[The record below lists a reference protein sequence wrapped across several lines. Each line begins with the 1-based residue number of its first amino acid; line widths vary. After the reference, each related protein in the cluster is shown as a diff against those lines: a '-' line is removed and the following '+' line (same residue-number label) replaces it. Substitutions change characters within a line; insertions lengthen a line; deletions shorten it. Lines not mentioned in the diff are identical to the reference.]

1 MMDVIKIVDKKIEEY
16 KEMINI
22 DIDEFKFNTY
32 TWRIEEY
39 IINPLYDLEKEEMS
53 KSIKYMYQSIKDI
66 VVEIIDSNNYK
77 KMLDKLQDKE
87 IVKYIEERNK
97 MLKNSQLEEFIL
109 KHKKKDDIIKL
120 TPPDV
125 VYGKR

>member
-1 MMDVIKIVDKKIEEY
+1 
-16 KEMINI
+16 
-22 DIDEFKFNTY
+22 
-32 TWRIEEY
+32 
-39 IINPLYDLEKEEMS
+39 MS
-53 KSIKYMYQSIKDI
+53 KSIKYMYKNIKDI
-66 VVEIIDSNNYK
+66 VIEIIDSNNYK